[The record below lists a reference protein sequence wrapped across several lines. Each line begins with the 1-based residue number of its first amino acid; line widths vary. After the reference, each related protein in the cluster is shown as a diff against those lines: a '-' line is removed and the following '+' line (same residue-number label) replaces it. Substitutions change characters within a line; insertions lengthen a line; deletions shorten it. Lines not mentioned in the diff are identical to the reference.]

1 MTEKRRRGPVARK
14 PSKTNTNIRTHKR
27 SKLSLSDPIVLL
39 GLFVIIGGIISAKL
53 MGIEFA
59 LLLIGGVF
67 LILIISKL
75 INIITKNGKRRVLSN
90 ILVILFL
97 IIAISVT
104 LVAGG
109 FFAYVV
115 SKAPDFDVEKL
126 TYAESTLV
134 YDSKGTLIAEL
145 GSKKRENIKYDQMSE
160 VLIDAIIATEDS
172 RFFQHN
178 GFDAARFLKA
188 SLGQAVG
195 KSGAGGASTLSM
207 QVIKNSFTSSEAA
220 GMEGIIRKFTDIYLS
235 VFKLEKNYTKQEI
248 IEFYA
253 NNHFLGSNSYG
264 VEQAA
269 KTYFGKEAKDLN
281 LAEASLIVGLFKA
294 PTNYNPYNNPE
305 AATARRHT
313 VLYQMY
319 NHGYITKEEMDL
331 ADSIPVSSLLV
342 GIDNESLEFQGYIDT
357 VTKEIEERYKVN
369 PYNTPM
375 MIYTN
380 MDINKQRK
388 INDIF
393 SGKSFKWENSYVQAG
408 IAAVDVK
415 TGKIIAIGNGRNRK
429 GIGTYNFATDINRQ
443 IGSSAKPVFDYAPGM
458 EFLNWSTY
466 TIFNDSPHTYSGG
479 QPIRNSDRGYM
490 GNMTLRQAL
499 AQSRNVPAL
508 KAFQTVMKEIGSK
521 KYKSFIES
529 FGIKPESN
537 FHEAHAIGS
546 FNGSNPLTMAAAY
559 ATFANGGYYYEPY
572 SVNKII
578 YRNTGEVI
586 EYESEGKRIISDSTA
601 YMITDVLITAVRSG
615 LSGAANID
623 GYKIAAKTG
632 TTNYDAAAIKK
643 LGVPNSA
650 VPDAWIIGY
659 TGDTSIGLWYGC
671 ETVDK
676 NHYLS
681 SKSAGTQRKRLFQAV
696 GKVLLSKSSDFSVPD
711 SVVKV
716 PIEKGSNPARL
727 ASSSTPSNR
736 IVYEYFKKG
745 TEPTEVSYKYSTL
758 KKVSG
763 LTGTYD
769 ASSLTMKLKWNPTS
783 SKAEDEDTY
792 GELGYKIYKDSK
804 YIAFTT
810 DTSYNILNVTNPSGT
825 YKVITSYKNYSD
837 NASEAATY
845 TYKVN
850 EPSQDKPSEDNP
862 SSETPGGGES
872 QAKVYSS
879 ELKRT
884 SATYN
889 IGDTLPSYDRKPSAN
904 DVIVYLNNKNITSSA
919 DIDVT
924 IVDSS
929 GSSVTSIDN
938 TKADTYKITYVVN
951 CDTYTKTLRRTI
963 TIQ

>member
-1 MTEKRRRGPVARK
+1 MAEKRRRGPVQKKVR
-14 PSKTNTNIRTHKR
+14 TNIHTRTYRK

-67 LILIISKL
+67 LILILSKL
-75 INIITKNGKRRVLSN
+75 INIITKNGKRKVLSN

-97 IIAISVT
+97 IVAITITV
-104 LVAGG
+104 VAGG

-115 SKAPDFDVEKL
+115 SKAPEFDVEKL

-145 GSKKRENIKYDQMSE
+145 GAKKRENINYDQMSE
-160 VLIDAIIATEDS
+160 VLVDAIIATEDS

-188 SLGQAVG
+188 SIGQAVG
-195 KSGAGGASTLSM
+195 NSGAGGASTLSM
-207 QVIKNSFTSSEAA
+207 QVIKNSFTSSEAS

-253 NNHFLGSNSYG
+253 NNHFLGANSYG

-305 AATARRHT
+305 AATARRKT
-313 VLYQMY
+313 VLNLMY
-319 NHGYITKEEMDL
+319 THGYITKEEMEL

-342 GIDNESLEFQGYIDT
+342 GMDNEELEFQGYIDT
-357 VTKEIEERYKVN
+357 VTKEIEDRYKVN

-388 INDIF
+388 LNAVF
-393 SGKSFKWENSYVQAG
+393 SGESFKWENSYVQAG
-408 IAAVDVK
+408 VAAIDVK

-443 IGSSAKPVFDYAPGM
+443 IGSTAKPIFDYAPGM

-508 KAFQTVMKEIGSK
+508 KAFQAVMKEIGSK
-521 KYKSFIES
+521 KYKSFVES
-529 FGIKPESN
+529 FGMTPESN

-546 FNGSNPLTMAAAY
+546 FNGSNPLDMAAGY
-559 ATFANGGYYYEPY
+559 AVFANGGYYYEPY

-578 YRNTGEVI
+578 YRSTGEVI

-601 YMITDVLITAVRSG
+601 FMITDVLITAVQSG
-615 LSGAANID
+615 LSGSAKID
-623 GYKIAAKTG
+623 GYQIAAKTG
-632 TTNYDAAAIKK
+632 TTNYDSAAVKK

-659 TGDTSIGLWYGC
+659 TGDTSIGMWYGC

-681 SKSAGTQRKRLFQAV
+681 SSSAATQRKRLFQAI
-696 GKVLLSKSSDFSVPD
+696 GKILFDKSSKFETPD

-716 PIEKGSNPARL
+716 AVEKGSNPARL
-727 ASSSTPSNR
+727 ASSSTPSNK

-758 KKVSG
+758 NKVSG

-769 ASSLTMKLKWNPTS
+769 ASSLTMKLKWNATS

-792 GELGYKIYKDSK
+792 GDLGYKIYKDDK

-845 TYKVN
+845 TYKTN
-850 EPSQDKPSEDNP
+850 DSDGGSGGNHSGGEPSG
-862 SSETPGGGES
+862 GGGES
-872 QAKVYSS
+872 QTKIYNS
-879 ELKRT
+879 ELKHT
-884 SATYN
+884 SANYSV
-889 IGDTLPSYDRKPSAN
+889 GDNLPSYDRSPSAN
-904 DVIVYLNNKNITSSA
+904 DVIVTLNGNNVTSSA
-919 DIDVT
+919 EIDVT

-929 GSSVTSIDN
+929 GSGVSSIDSS
-938 TKADTYKITYVVN
+938 KAETYRITYVIN